1 MRFFR
6 SAIIVILAMI
16 IPLAATA
23 STQPRVSGVVGQ
35 EGAWVLAIIETD
47 AGACSVVSRGDK
59 IGDGIVSDI
68 SSRGLQ
74 ITYDSKTEFLPLQG
88 GSFTTTADDRPLEA
102 ARTASL
108 NVSREEVIA
117 KLNSLVVKPSSA
129 KKQSVNEILGLP
141 LSAQISAINGV
152 ALTSQQEA
160 SKMLIDQ
167 LKSGKPPRINVS
179 GVPGL
184 TEIYVVPDS
193 QPEQQVDNSDI
204 PPWERVK
211 TPR

>member
-1 MRFFR
+1 MRFLR
-6 SAIIVILAMI
+6 SAIVFVLSIL
-16 IPLAATA
+16 IPLATTA
-23 STQPRVSGVVGQ
+23 SSLPRVSGVVGQ

-59 IGDGIVSDI
+59 IGDGIVADI

-88 GSFTTTADDRPLEA
+88 GSFTTTADDRPLDA

-108 NVSREEVIA
+108 KVSREQ
-117 KLNSLVVKPSSA
+117 VVSAQDSIVGKASSA

-141 LSAQISAINGV
+141 LAAQISAINGIAV
-152 ALTSQQEA
+152 TSQQEA
-160 SKMLIDQ
+160 SKMLLDQ
-167 LKSGKPPRINVS
+167 LKSGTLPRINIS